1 MKTVIKNHYTQN
13 VIVES
18 ELNMKE
24 AVVANKVSLCGAD
37 LCGADLRSADLCGA
51 DLRDASLRGA
61 NLRDADLCG
70 ASLCGADLRDAE
82 IKATQKETIIDSI
95 GLIIEK

>member
-24 AVVANKVSLCGAD
+24 AVVVNSASLRGAD
-37 LCGADLRSADLCGA
+37 LCGANLRSADLRGTDLCGA
-51 DLRDASLRGA
+51 DLRDA
-61 NLRDADLCG
+61 NLRDANLYG
-70 ASLCGADLRDAE
+70 AE
-82 IKATQKETIIDSI
+82 IKATQRETIIDSI

>member
-1 MKTVIKNHYTQN
+1 MNTEQFEVKNRYTGEDQFTAKITTALDMLQS
-13 VIVES
+13 VK
-18 ELNMKE
+18 LGL
-24 AVVANKVSLCGAD
+24 AVRLAQQSDAN
-37 LCGADLRSADLCGA
+37 
-51 DLRDASLRGA
+51 LRDANLRGA

-82 IKATQKETIIDSI
+82 IKATQRETIIDSI

>member
-1 MKTVIKNHYTQN
+1 MKTVIENRYTQN

-24 AVVANKVSLCGAD
+24 AVVANKVN
-37 LCGADLRSADLCGA
+37 LCGADLRG
-51 DLRDASLRGA
+51 ASLCDA
-61 NLRDADLCG
+61 NLRD
-70 ASLCGADLRDAE
+70 ADLRDAE

>member
-24 AVVANKVSLCGAD
+24 AVVANKV
-37 LCGADLRSADLCGA
+37 
-51 DLRDASLRGA
+51 
-61 NLRDADLCG
+61 NLRDADLCD
-70 ASLCGADLRDAE
+70 ANLRDANLYGAE
-82 IKATQKETIIDSI
+82 IKATQRETIIDSI
-95 GLIIEK
+95 GFIIEK